1 MQYQPK
7 EDYKIYSRPRLNLAF
22 LKNTPKSHKSR
33 RITPRLAMDSS
44 TFVLS

>member
-22 LKNTPKSHKSR
+22 LKNTPNSNYNMFFNMEFCKSN
-33 RITPRLAMDSS
+33 I
-44 TFVLS
+44 

>member
-22 LKNTPKSHKSR
+22 LKNTHKSHKSKR
-33 RITPRLAMDSS
+33 KIKNKIPDETKFLK
-44 TFVLS
+44 